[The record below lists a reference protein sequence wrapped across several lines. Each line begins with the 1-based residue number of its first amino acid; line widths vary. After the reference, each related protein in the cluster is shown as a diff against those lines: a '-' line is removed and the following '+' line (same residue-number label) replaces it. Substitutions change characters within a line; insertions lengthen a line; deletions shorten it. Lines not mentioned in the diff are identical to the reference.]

1 MALIMALVLTH
12 VAEAQDTR
20 PRQVNPPQI
29 DPIVGSDDHFPK
41 GVASKQNPGLVI
53 PGAFA
58 K

>member
-12 VAEAQDTR
+12 VAQAQDTR

-41 GVASKQNPGLVI
+41 ERG
-53 PGAFA
+53 
-58 K
+58 